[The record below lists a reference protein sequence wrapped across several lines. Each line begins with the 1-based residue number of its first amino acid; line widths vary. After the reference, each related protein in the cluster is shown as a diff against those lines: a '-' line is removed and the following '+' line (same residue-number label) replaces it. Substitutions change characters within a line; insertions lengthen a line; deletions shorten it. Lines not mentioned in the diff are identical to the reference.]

1 MFELN
6 DYVVHTTGGICQI
19 KEIAPLNIPG
29 ADKNRKYYFL
39 DPIKPKGSKVFVPID
54 NSAGIRKV
62 MTGDEA
68 RELIDD
74 IPDIE
79 EMCIDNDKIRESKYK
94 EAIKS
99 CDLRELVKIIK
110 NLHTRRDQR
119 FAEGKKI
126 TAIDD
131 KYMKIAEDNL
141 LNELAFVLGRDKNEM
156 QSVVSDKFD
165 I

>member
-1 MFELN
+1 MFDLN

-39 DPIKPKGSKVFVPID
+39 DPIKPKGSKVFVPVD

-62 MTGDEA
+62 MTDDEA
-68 RELIDD
+68 KILIDE
-74 IPDIE
+74 IPSIE
-79 EMCIDNDKIRESKYK
+79 EMPIDNDKIRELKYK

-141 LNELAFVLGRDKNEM
+141 LNELAFALGRDKNEM
-156 QSVVSDKFD
+156 QSVVSDKFE